1 MAGATARLVQRC
13 EERGRD
19 SEPVQESVARLLH
32 AYDDAS
38 PVQRRE
44 LYGRA
49 LYLQYGL
56 LLEAM
61 ANDHHLLQEA
71 QSTREQWGVLP
82 NGEESS
88 QRDRV
93 DLRAR
98 SGTTESVRHV

>member
-19 SEPVQESVARLLH
+19 SEPVQESVARLLQ

-61 ANDHHLLQEA
+61 ANDYHLLQEA
-71 QSTREQWGVLP
+71 QSTREQWAALP
-82 NGEESS
+82 NGAESS
-88 QRDRV
+88 QGDRAAAP
-93 DLRAR
+93 AR
-98 SGTTESVRHV
+98 IGTTESLRHV